1 MSLQQDRRRFNTQT
15 APILA
20 ERVGVSGRWNG
31 HGSERFAYFCDDQ
44 RLVIVAGPQEGSHA
58 DLALAYGLDHRGIRR
73 LVLIL
78 PRDHAFATLQRAP
91 WFKPDARPDVYLHD
105 GFTIRP
111 CELPTQDE
119 TVRRL
124 AAKHEGSPHA
134 ELGKA
139 ATPAHLGGRSG
150 SVYEL
155 VEWATK
161 KPLLDASHRR
171 AERSWHCMGQKVLS
185 IKVTTAG
192 LMITAGIHYSKP
204 GEAPVPVAV
213 GKGENLGPEQ
223 MAAIKSSV
231 AEGIQARLTGSHPI
245 HRPDEHWL
253 QAVIRRNPSLVGVE
267 QPALRELPAWRPS
280 GDGSA
285 QSWGRGYIDLLGVDG
300 HGDIRV
306 VETKLASNPDD
317 LLICQGL
324 DYYIWAQ
331 AYRQTLIDRLG
342 APGQAGFEI
351 HYVIGDTTEGKI
363 HRSAYL
369 PAQTRNLDS
378 AVRWRFQTI
387 HNWFGYPP
395 EPGCP
400 RSQLLPRG
408 EWP

>member
-1 MSLQQDRRRFNTQT
+1 
-15 APILA
+15 
-20 ERVGVSGRWNG
+20 
-31 HGSERFAYFCDDQ
+31 
-44 RLVIVAGPQEGSHA
+44 
-58 DLALAYGLDHRGIRR
+58 
-73 LVLIL
+73 
-78 PRDHAFATLQRAP
+78 
-91 WFKPDARPDVYLHD
+91 
-105 GFTIRP
+105 
-111 CELPTQDE
+111 
-119 TVRRL
+119 
-124 AAKHEGSPHA
+124 
-134 ELGKA
+134 
-139 ATPAHLGGRSG
+139 
-150 SVYEL
+150 

-161 KPLLDASHRR
+161 EPLLDASHRR
-171 AERSWHCMGQKVLS
+171 GERSWHCMGQKVLS

-192 LMITAGIHYSKP
+192 LAVTAGIHYSKP

-213 GKGENLGPEQ
+213 SKGENLRPEQ
-223 MAAIKSSV
+223 LAAIESSV
-231 AEGIQARLTGSHPI
+231 GEGIQARLTGSPPI

-317 LLICQGL
+317 LLVCQGL

-342 APGQAGFEI
+342 APDQAGFEI
-351 HYVIGDTTEGKI
+351 HYVIGDTTEGEI
-363 HRSAYL
+363 HRSGYL

-387 HNWFGYPP
+387 HNWFGHPP
-395 EPGCP
+395 GPVCP
-400 RSQLLPRG
+400 SSRLLPPG